1 MENKN
6 IIMLKHPPMNLKYDN
21 PSYTNQVDD
30 DLSEYIV
37 IDVTSRILRNK
48 EFMNEHPT
56 FAKDLSPFFIGP
68 LVASDGEIAN
78 IFEHYWQCSKVYPC
92 HYVDGKIT
100 PEFFEWRKKWYAKTE
115 VSNKKTDS
123 RYPCQELGHSPKD
136 CLFSVYYDG
145 NEYQKLGYIEARKK
159 LYIKEYA
166 KLIYNTESFKWLKSL
181 VDSGKK
187 IALVDFDAYN
197 YYSKKALEK
206 RYDFYVKKCKENKV
220 NPTRTL
226 KDFLSIKTIKDVIN
240 CEFMLAGHGF
250 AIKMLLQGDISV
262 NADGTINDPQGLLE
276 I

>member
-145 NEYQKLGYIEARKK
+145 NEYQKLGYLPIDSETYVNK
-159 LYIKEYA
+159 LAILDDMLIVKASNNCYGVITIGGDIILETKYDSIQYLKE
-166 KLIYNTESFKWLKSL
+166 TS
-181 VDSGKK
+181 
-187 IALVDFDAYN
+187 
-197 YYSKKALEK
+197 
-206 RYDFYVKKCKENKV
+206 
-220 NPTRTL
+220 
-226 KDFLSIKTIKDVIN
+226 DFLVESNNKK
-240 CEFMLAGHGF
+240 
-250 AIKMLLQGDISV
+250 
-262 NADGTINDPQGLLE
+262 
-276 I
+276 